1 MATFYFT
8 PDFGLDEQHEPRIL
22 RTAMGDGYEQRLAFG
37 LRTQPVVLNLSF
49 VNRSLAEAEA
59 IDRFLTE
66 QGGQLAFDFAPQY
79 RGQRNLITWSE
90 DFRTTAQAGSTRPW
104 IQGGQIT
111 LTHNSGGTGTAP
123 LSPIGDNTTA
133 TVGATAAV
141 PPSATNSIVTHQSIQ
156 VVPNTIYTASAYVY
170 LLSSITSAEFTTYV
184 ADQTNLTGLYGPLL
198 PPGTFLQNQWWRYSM
213 TFTTPATCTTLRFD
227 PFRIISTGAGTGYLW
242 GAMVNQGSTPLDYQ
256 RIDGSYTDPVIGKYV
271 CERWSLTPPSC
282 NLRTITATFRQVF
295 EQ

>member
-37 LRTQPVVLNLSF
+37 LQTQPVVLNLSF

-66 QGGQLAFDFAPQY
+66 QGGYQAFDFAPQY

-90 DFRTTAQAGSTRPW
+90 DFRTTALAGSTRPW
-104 IQGGQIT
+104 AHSSNII

-123 LSPIGDNTTA
+123 LSPIGDNTTS
-133 TVGATAAV
+133 TVSVTTTSANNHVLFNDSIAV
-141 PPSATNSIVTHQSIQ
+141 TPGVT
-156 VVPNTIYTASAYVY
+156 YTASAYVY
-170 LLSSITSAEFTTYV
+170 LLSSITSSEFQV
-184 ADQTNLTGLYGPLL
+184 LVRDQSNGQILYGP
-198 PPGTFLQNQWWRYSM
+198 PSIPDGFVQNQWWRHAV
-213 TFTTPATCTTLRFD
+213 TFTAPAGCTVLRYD
-227 PFRIISTGAGTGYLW
+227 PFRIISTGTGTGYLW
-242 GAMVNQGSTPLDYQ
+242 GAMLNVGSTPLDYQ
-256 RIDGSYTDPVIGKYV
+256 RIDGSYSDPVIGKYV
-271 CERWSLTPPSC
+271 CERWNLTPPSC